1 MYPTN
6 QMVCIQGLRVSKPIN
21 GVPDMAATTLGLS
34 IGEAIPDRR
43 LSENAHSGTMQLK
56 GKRVRVDI
64 SESAVEALS
73 DRETPLLIELELYF
87 SCLVRKQI
95 RFTELPGKP
104 STDSECTRV
113 IRGLYAS
120 FRAVTT
126 SHCRIDETDGKPPVE
141 TMPVKKADLFVPDW
155 LKLDFRTGRWLGE
168 YGFKNNF

>member
-1 MYPTN
+1 
-6 QMVCIQGLRVSKPIN
+6 
-21 GVPDMAATTLGLS
+21 MAATTLGLS